1 MIKVYKRP
9 DEPSTLATR
18 GYKDDEV
25 KMAIL
30 EDQHDKCYLCER
42 KMSTDYQVEHV
53 VSQSGDEKK
62 INEWGNL
69 FMSCNY
75 CNDRKKHLF
84 DDIPL
89 PNSLCFEELI
99 DQQYDAVK
107 AKVNFVTASKD
118 ASLLNLIKLLDRLY
132 NGKEPKL
139 GRNLMEKRFW
149 TEFVSSYVGF
159 MRRVTEYVSN
169 PSEENRQKVIDDLKI
184 ESTILGFKYSYI
196 KSDPDLR
203 EEFKEQLKWN

>member
-9 DEPSTLATR
+9 DEPSTLATK

-99 DQQYDAVK
+99 DQ
-107 AKVNFVTASKD
+107 
-118 ASLLNLIKLLDRLY
+118 
-132 NGKEPKL
+132 
-139 GRNLMEKRFW
+139 
-149 TEFVSSYVGF
+149 
-159 MRRVTEYVSN
+159 
-169 PSEENRQKVIDDLKI
+169 
-184 ESTILGFKYSYI
+184 
-196 KSDPDLR
+196 
-203 EEFKEQLKWN
+203 